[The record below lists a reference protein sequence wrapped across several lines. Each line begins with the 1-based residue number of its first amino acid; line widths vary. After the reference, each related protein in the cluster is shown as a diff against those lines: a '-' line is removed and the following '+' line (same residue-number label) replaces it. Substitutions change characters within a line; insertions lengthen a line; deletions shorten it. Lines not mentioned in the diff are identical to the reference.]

1 MYNVSASQS
10 TAKSPCTA
18 FFKRNPR
25 NSLVSS
31 LILVASAVL
40 SNTTEVLVEV
50 IHFRSHAVAFLSVQ
64 TLRVASATV
73 IVPRVVV
80 VVVVVDGR
88 LTVVLAVVDG
98 RVVDVLVV
106 VVGRYVEA
114 LVVVGR

>member
-10 TAKSPCTA
+10 TAKSPCTV

-80 VVVVVDGR
+80 VVVVDGR
-88 LTVVLAVVDG
+88 LAVVLAVVDG
-98 RVVDVLVV
+98 RVVEALVV

-114 LVVVGR
+114 LVVVVGR